1 MKAKCSILLC
11 SVFLFFLFACSK
23 DSSPENE
30 MPTLEIGDATSV
42 GRKSATISGSI
53 YVPESSE
60 IKGCGFIYS
69 TVSTLPETESK
80 KIGITL
86 QGSSGTYTA
95 NLKELTPNTK
105 YYYCL
110 YANSGYTTTRS
121 KIESFTTAADGVP
134 ALEAT
139 TSISST
145 ETSLTVASQLSDDGG
160 SDIQKYGFA
169 YKESG
174 SSETE
179 KMLEV
184 TQKEEDGRY
193 TFTITGLVAETSY
206 DVRAFATNA
215 KGTGYGEKIVL
226 TTSAPE
232 MPLVQAEAKA
242 PRSSSVEVTAK
253 LTNDK
258 DLSSGITEVGF
269 CWSTDK
275 EEPTMEDSKSIAQLS
290 GKSFNAVIKDLTP
303 DTKYYLRAYAVNKK
317 TKIGYS
323 NVLSFTTAKSSVPK
337 LDITTA
343 TSVDETSVV
352 LQSKVTDKG
361 GHDITKIGFAYKM
374 TGGGTETL
382 KEVPISELKADD
394 SFQLNLTALSSA
406 TTYEIRAFAVN
417 SAGTGYGAV
426 CNITTLAQQAPKVSV
441 EVGTPSS
448 TSVAVTG
455 ILLSAGG
462 TSSTVKEVGFCWS
475 TGNNPTIADSKV
487 KVSLD
492 GTAFGTT
499 IKELKVGTTYYIRA
513 YAVNETKVG
522 YSEAVQI
529 VTVEAKAPQILL
541 EIGAPGFNSVAVTSL
556 LQSAGDD
563 GAEIKEVGFCW
574 SEINKTPTIADNK
587 ISATLNGTSF
597 SGTISELKKNTRY
610 YVRAFAVNNSKIG
623 YSEVKEVTTLDVPG
637 EDDIVSPDKN

>member
-11 SVFLFFLFACSK
+11 SVFLLFLFACSK

-30 MPTLEIGDATSV
+30 IPILEIGDATSV
-42 GRKSATISGSI
+42 ARKSATISGSI
-53 YVPESSE
+53 YVPEGSE
-60 IKGCGFIYS
+60 IKSCGFLYS
-69 TVSTLPETESK
+69 TVSTLPEAESK

-86 QGSSGTYTA
+86 QSSSGTYTA
-95 NLKELTPNTK
+95 ELKGLTPNTK

-121 KIESFTTAADGVP
+121 NIESFTTAADGVP

-145 ETSLTVASQLSDDGG
+145 ETSLTIASQLSDDGG
-160 SDIQKYGFA
+160 SDVQKYGFA

-174 SSETE
+174 SSEAE
-179 KMLEV
+179 KMVEV
-184 TQKEEDGRY
+184 SQKEEDGRY

-206 DVRAFATNA
+206 DVRAFATNS

-226 TTSAPE
+226 ATSAPE
-232 MPLVQAEAKA
+232 MPLVQAEAKT
-242 PRSSSVEVTAK
+242 PGSSSVEVNAK

-269 CWSTDK
+269 CWSKDK
-275 EEPTMEDSKSIAQLS
+275 EEPTIEDAKSIAQLS
-290 GKSFNAVIKDLTP
+290 GKSFNAVIKDLMP

-343 TSVDETSVV
+343 TSVDETSVT
-352 LQSKVTDKG
+352 LQSKITDKG

-374 TGGGTETL
+374 TGSTETL
-382 KEVPISELKADD
+382 KEVPVSELKADD
-394 SFQLNLTALSSA
+394 SFQINLTGLSPA
-406 TTYEIRAFAVN
+406 ATYEIRAFAVN

-441 EVGTPSS
+441 EVGTPSA
-448 TSVAVTG
+448 TAVDATG
-455 ILLSAGG
+455 VLLSAGSA
-462 TSSTVKEVGFCWS
+462 SSTVKEVGFCWS
-475 TGNNPTIADSKV
+475 TSSNPTIADSKV
-487 KVSLD
+487 KASLD

-499 IKELKVGTTYYIRA
+499 IKGLKAGTTYYVRA
-513 YAVNETKVG
+513 YAVNEAKVG

-529 VTVEAKAPQILL
+529 ATVEVKAPQVSL
-541 EIGAPGFNSVAVTSL
+541 EVGSVGVNSIAVAGL
-556 LQSAGDD
+556 LQSAG
-563 GAEIKEVGFCW
+563 AEGMGVKEVGFCW
-574 SEINKTPTIADNK
+574 SETNEAPTIADGK
-587 ISATLNGTSF
+587 ISATLSETSF
-597 SGTISELKKNTRY
+597 SGTISELKKNTKY
-610 YVRAFAVNNSKIG
+610 YVRAFAVNDSKTG
-623 YSEVKEVTTLDVPG
+623 YSEVKEVTTQDVPG